1 MPNDILIEADLLVNG
16 DRAASY
22 GSASESF
29 SRIADLWTALLGHDV
44 SPIDV
49 ARCLIA
55 MKLSR
60 SVTSNHRDN
69 WIDVAGYAQLADSL
83 EDRDQPK

>member
-1 MPNDILIEADLLVNG
+1 MPNDILIEADLLING

-29 SRIADLWTALLGHDV
+29 SRIAALWSVLLKTPV
-44 SPIDV
+44 TPVDV
-49 ARCLIA
+49 ARCMIA

-60 SVTSNHRDN
+60 SMTSDSPDN
-69 WIDVAGYAQLADSL
+69 WIDTAGYAQLAASL
-83 EDRDQPK
+83 KPL